1 MSSNFVTPSYL
12 MQYPQTPSVND
23 YRCVVNAAGTQ
34 VIFERSPYATSAVAK
49 NDADLYILDLTPNSQ
64 PSKFLNAP
72 NMPLPAHSDRPDWSW
87 QTGGLVIFNWIGP
100 DGSLQVGL
108 ATNDGSTVQPLK
120 HTHNMSYPTWF
131 PDWSLAVM
139 DHDKAASPNPSTS
152 KIDMDGKMRQRALA
166 GSTLLAG
173 MPSVNQ
179 QSPNLIAFAGQFVGS
194 PPVKYDQDR
203 NYIWVV
209 DLSTRAV
216 APLEGSGLSSGPFQ
230 PAYQGRAPWWSPDGN
245 WVVFESYRADPP
257 PANNGKGMYA
267 IYLFDYSAAN
277 ATAVQLTDPM
287 YDMNHAK
294 WYPNGFNGV
303 EGDQTLVVAAYQ
315 PDGGGGAALPYGIAS
330 LDVSSFISTASR
342 DKKKNV

>member
-1 MSSNFVTPSYL
+1 MSSSFVTPSYL

-34 VIFERSPYATSAVAK
+34 VIFERSFHTASAAAK
-49 NDADLYILDLTPNSQ
+49 NDADLYLLDLPPGNQ
-64 PSKFLNAP
+64 PSKFLTAT

-87 QTGGLVIFNWIGP
+87 QSGDLVIFNWIGQ

-108 ATNDGSTVQPLK
+108 ATKDGSTVQPLK

-131 PDWSLAVM
+131 PDWTLAVM

-152 KIDMDGKMRQRALA
+152 KIDMDGKMLQRALA

-179 QSPNLIAFAGQFVGS
+179 KFPNLIAFAGQLVEM
-194 PPVKYDQDR
+194 PPVKYDQDT

-209 DLSTRAV
+209 DLSTGNAT
-216 APLEGSGLSSGPFQ
+216 PLEGSGLSKGPFQ
-230 PAYQGRAPWWSPDGN
+230 PDYQGRAPWWSPDGN
-245 WVVFESYRADPP
+245 WLVFESYRASQ
-257 PANNGKGMYA
+257 PANGSKGMYA
-267 IYLFDYSAAN
+267 IYLFDYTTPG

-287 YDMNHAK
+287 YNMNHAK

-303 EGDQTLVVAAYQ
+303 AGDQTLVVAAYQ
-315 PDGGGGAALPYGIAS
+315 TAGGVVAPPYGIAS
-330 LDVSSFISTASR
+330 LDVSSFIT
-342 DKKKNV
+342 